1 MGVTPS
7 LHRIPPGTEKAK
19 PDFVEILPARVIPS
33 FDCASYAIPVRFA
46 HCLFGFD
53 SAPSRCRWH
62 LARFGHC
69 PNFSRI
75 GLDGCCLG
83 SLPYPVVIKLG
94 PERIAGFSI
103 IPGPDFPAA
112 DFSRIGLDGCCLG
125 FLPDPVAKK
134 LGPERVAGFSI
145 IPGPDFPAAAI
156 ELRACMLELRPS
168 SDELRIPSIS
178 RSASIGNANRQ
189 EGITL
194 GEGVPIARTPSNH

>member
-1 MGVTPS
+1 MGVASVPF
-7 LHRIPPGTEKAK
+7 RIPPGRNGPLK
-19 PDFVEILPARVIPS
+19 
-33 FDCASYAIPVRFA
+33 
-46 HCLFGFD
+46 
-53 SAPSRCRWH
+53 RW
-62 LARFGHC
+62 LIFQKNPGRISPL

-75 GLDGCCLG
+75 GLDWCCLG
-83 SLPYPVVIKLG
+83 SLPDPAWEKWS
-94 PERIAGFSI
+94 PERM
-103 IPGPDFPAA
+103 
-112 DFSRIGLDGCCLG
+112 
-125 FLPDPVAKK
+125 
-134 LGPERVAGFSI
+134 AGFSI